1 MLFYKTQPNIN
12 MNLIKKQ
19 GILNSISL
27 YAGTAIGFLNLMIIF
42 QRSLTLEEIGFYN
55 ILIALVLLYIQFATL
70 GISNVITRFLP
81 IFRTRDN
88 HHHGFATYIYAI
100 CAITFS
106 IFSIGFFVLKD
117 EVIALKAPDGGA
129 SSLMD
134 RYYPY
139 FLPIAICATIYL
151 IQESFARTAFRTIF
165 PSFLREVVLRLFST
179 VGAILIALGTL
190 TYKGFIDLYL
200 AGNILIVLIITWY
213 LYKIKV
219 YKFARPEPLLKKEYI
234 HMLRFGFYSMLG
246 GSSFALLQNLD
257 VIMLK
262 VFMGEGMVGIYAT
275 FFAMAQIITLSSR
288 ALNITSYQIIANAW
302 KENDVGK
309 IGKIY
314 KKTTLIQCL
323 AGSIL
328 LIGLIVNKDN
338 LLILLKK
345 PEYPGYFDVLIIVG
359 LAFLVDATGG
369 INQAIIG
376 FSKQYRLVMIFLL
389 LAAVACCLFN
399 ILLIPMYG
407 LEGAAF
413 SYLLTMLLTNFSFWL
428 YLKLTFKL
436 QPFNFKIVLI
446 IIISIISLVVGHY
459 IPKAPHFILDI
470 AIRSSIVGLVFGILT
485 YYFRIST
492 DINEMIDKY
501 IVRKK

>member
-1 MLFYKTQPNIN
+1 

-81 IFRTRDN
+81 VFRTKDN
-88 HHHGFATYIYAI
+88 HHHGFATYIFII

-117 EVIALKAPDGGA
+117 EVIALKAGDGGA
-129 SSLMD
+129 SLMD

-151 IQESFARTAFRTIF
+151 VQESFARTAFRTIF

-179 VGAILIALGTL
+179 VGAVLIALGTL

-219 YKFARPEPLLKKEYI
+219 YKFAKPEPLLKKEYI

-262 VFMGEGMVGIYAT
+262 IFMGEGMVGIYAT

-302 KENDVGK
+302 KENDLGK

-323 AGSIL
+323 AGSLL
-328 LIGLIVNKDN
+328 LIGLIVNRDS

-389 LAAVACCLFN
+389 FAAAACCLFN
-399 ILLIPMYG
+399 ILLIPKYG
-407 LEGAAF
+407 LEGAAL
-413 SYLLTMLLTNFSFWL
+413 SYLLTMLVTNFSFWL
-428 YLKLTFKL
+428 YLKLKFKL

-446 IIISIISLVVGHY
+446 IIISMISLVMGYY
-459 IPKAPHFILDI
+459 IPKAPHFVFDI
-470 AIRSSIVGLVFGILT
+470 IIRSSIVGLIFGILI
-485 YYFRIST
+485 YCFRIST

-501 IVRKK
+501 ILRKKIK

>member
-1 MLFYKTQPNIN
+1 

-27 YAGTAIGFLNLMIIF
+27 YAGTAIGFLNLMVIF
-42 QRSLTLEEIGFYN
+42 QRSLTLEEIGFYS
-55 ILIALVLLYIQFATL
+55 ILTALVLLYIQFATL

-81 IFRTRDN
+81 IYRTKDN
-88 HHHGFATYIYAI
+88 KHQGFATYVFTI
-100 CAITFS
+100 CAITFA

-117 EVIALKAPDGGA
+117 QVIALKAANGEA
-129 SSLMD
+129 SLMD
-134 RYYPY
+134 EYYPY
-139 FLPIAICATIYL
+139 FLPIAICSTIYL
-151 IQESFARTAFRTIF
+151 IQESFARTAFKTIF

-179 VGAILIALGTL
+179 AGAILIALGTL

-200 AGNILIVLIITWY
+200 AGNILIVFIITWY
-213 LYKIKV
+213 IYKIKV
-219 YKFARPEPLLKKEYI
+219 YKFAPVEPALKKEYA
-234 HMLRFGFYSMLG
+234 HLLRFGFYSMLG
-246 GSSFALLQNLD
+246 GSSFALLQSLD
-257 VIMLK
+257 VIILK
-262 VFMGEGMVGIYAT
+262 VFMGEEMVGIYST

-302 KENDVGK
+302 KENDLGK

-314 KKTTLIQCL
+314 KKTTVIQCL
-323 AGSIL
+323 AGSLL
-328 LIGLIVNKDN
+328 LIGLIVNRDN
-338 LLILLKK
+338 LLVLLNK

-376 FSKQYRLVMIFLL
+376 FSKHYRLVMVFLL
-389 LAAVACCLFN
+389 FAAGACCLFN
-399 ILLIPMYG
+399 ILLIPAYG
-407 LEGAAF
+407 LEGAAL
-413 SYLLTMLLTNFSFWL
+413 SYLFTMLLTNLSFWL
-428 YLKLTFKL
+428 YLKLKFKL

-446 IIISIISLVVGHY
+446 IIISIISLLVGYY
-459 IPKAPHFILDI
+459 IPKMPHFILDI
-470 AIRSSIVGLVFGILT
+470 AIRSSIVALIFGILT

-492 DINEMIDKY
+492 DINEMIDQY